1 MTKNK
6 VKSSRFF
13 GIPLVLPYLKNY
25 RKLVFAMITC
35 GLISSGVDVVL
46 PMFREYALNHF
57 VANETLDTL
66 AYFIVTYVL
75 TVLVAGV
82 CNYISCY
89 YAMHNEV
96 SINRDLRRD
105 AFNHLQNLSFSYFN
119 QNSVGYIHARVMSD
133 TSRIG
138 SLMSWTMMDSVWHFS
153 YLVGAI
159 VVMFIKNARLA
170 LLVCAIVPVAA
181 LLFAVF
187 QGKLTR
193 LNREIREMNSK
204 ITGDFNEGITGAKTV
219 KTLVVEDK
227 MNRDFVKD
235 TEEMRHKSVRAAH
248 FRALFASTITF
259 ASSFALAI
267 VLWRGGMLGKNEIGT
282 FAVFMSYAMGMMETV
297 RWIIDVI
304 SDVITTQVNIERFHN
319 LMATEPD
326 VKDTPEV
333 MEKYGDAFNPKKEN
347 WEEIS
352 GDIEFDDVSFKY
364 PDGDEYVLEHFNLKI
379 PFGSNVAIVGETGAG
394 KSTLVNLVCRF
405 FEPTEGRVL
414 IDGKDARERSQL
426 WLHSSLG
433 YVLQTPHLFS
443 GTVRENLKY
452 GNPDATDDE
461 IYDALRLVSA
471 DALVDNLEKGLD
483 TDVGEGGDSLS
494 TGEKQLISFARAILA
509 KPKIIVLDEATSS
522 VDTITEQKIQS
533 AIEKIIKGRTS
544 LVIAH
549 RLSTVK
555 NADVILVVKDGK
567 IVERGTHR
575 ELIKNKG
582 YYFNLYTRQY
592 EEEKTKDIFE

>member
-13 GIPLVLPYLKNY
+13 GIPLVFPYLKNY

-75 TVLVAGV
+75 TVLAAGI
-82 CNYISCY
+82 CNYVSCY

-159 VVMFIKNARLA
+159 VVMFVKNARLA

-204 ITGDFNEGITGAKTV
+204 ITGDFN
-219 KTLVVEDK
+219 
-227 MNRDFVKD
+227 
-235 TEEMRHKSVRAAH
+235 
-248 FRALFASTITF
+248 
-259 ASSFALAI
+259 
-267 VLWRGGMLGKNEIGT
+267 
-282 FAVFMSYAMGMMETV
+282 
-297 RWIIDVI
+297 
-304 SDVITTQVNIERFHN
+304 
-319 LMATEPD
+319 
-326 VKDTPEV
+326 
-333 MEKYGDAFNPKKEN
+333 
-347 WEEIS
+347 
-352 GDIEFDDVSFKY
+352 
-364 PDGDEYVLEHFNLKI
+364 
-379 PFGSNVAIVGETGAG
+379 
-394 KSTLVNLVCRF
+394 
-405 FEPTEGRVL
+405 
-414 IDGKDARERSQL
+414 
-426 WLHSSLG
+426 
-433 YVLQTPHLFS
+433 
-443 GTVRENLKY
+443 
-452 GNPDATDDE
+452 
-461 IYDALRLVSA
+461 
-471 DALVDNLEKGLD
+471 
-483 TDVGEGGDSLS
+483 
-494 TGEKQLISFARAILA
+494 
-509 KPKIIVLDEATSS
+509 
-522 VDTITEQKIQS
+522 
-533 AIEKIIKGRTS
+533 
-544 LVIAH
+544 
-549 RLSTVK
+549 
-555 NADVILVVKDGK
+555 
-567 IVERGTHR
+567 
-575 ELIKNKG
+575 
-582 YYFNLYTRQY
+582 
-592 EEEKTKDIFE
+592 

>member
-1 MTKNK
+1 
-6 VKSSRFF
+6 
-13 GIPLVLPYLKNY
+13 
-25 RKLVFAMITC
+25 
-35 GLISSGVDVVL
+35 
-46 PMFREYALNHF
+46 MFREYALNHF

-119 QNSVGYIHARVMSD
+119 QNSVGYNHARVMSD

-319 LMATEPD
+319 LMTTEPD

-333 MEKYGDAFNPKKEN
+333 IEKYGDAFNPKKEN

-364 PDGDEYVLEHFNLKI
+364 PDAKEYLLEDISFK
-379 PFGSNVAIVGETGAG
+379 A
-394 KSTLVNLVCRF
+394 
-405 FEPTEGRVL
+405 
-414 IDGKDARERSQL
+414 
-426 WLHSSLG
+426 
-433 YVLQTPHLFS
+433 
-443 GTVRENLKY
+443 
-452 GNPDATDDE
+452 
-461 IYDALRLVSA
+461 
-471 DALVDNLEKGLD
+471 EKG
-483 TDVGEGGDSLS
+483 
-494 TGEKQLISFARAILA
+494 Q
-509 KPKIIVLDEATSS
+509 
-522 VDTITEQKIQS
+522 
-533 AIEKIIKGRTS
+533 
-544 LVIAH
+544 
-549 RLSTVK
+549 TV
-555 NADVILVVKDGK
+555 AC
-567 IVERGTHR
+567 HH
-575 ELIKNKG
+575 
-582 YYFNLYTRQY
+582 QY
-592 EEEKTKDIFE
+592 R